1 MIIHRLAATVIAV
14 LAGAA
19 SAHAHAF
26 LTRAVPP
33 VGGRVTTP
41 PAELDLY
48 YTEGVIPHFS
58 SVEVLGPSG
67 RTLRVGALKTAENGR
82 ELIVPVPALSPGNY
96 TVVWHATAEDTHK
109 TEGKYSFT
117 VAP

>member
-1 MIIHRLAATVIAV
+1 MINRRLGATLVAL

-41 PAELDLY
+41 PSELHLY
-48 YTEGVIPHFS
+48 YTEGVVPHFS

-67 RTLRVGALKTAENGR
+67 QKISVGPLKTADNRR
-82 ELIVPVPALSPGNY
+82 ELIVPVTGLAPGKY
-96 TVVWHATAEDTHK
+96 IVVWHATAEDTHK